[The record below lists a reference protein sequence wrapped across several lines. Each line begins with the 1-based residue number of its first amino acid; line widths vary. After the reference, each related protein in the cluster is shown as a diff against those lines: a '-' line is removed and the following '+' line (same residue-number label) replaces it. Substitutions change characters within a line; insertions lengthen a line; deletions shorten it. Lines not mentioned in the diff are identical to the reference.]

1 LKRKKR
7 KKRRDE
13 GQLLDGNVVR
23 AVSVQAVGA
32 DVDGMGGVGWDGM
45 QCRSQCGVLQ
55 CGDMARRCRVWIW
68 TV

>member
-1 LKRKKR
+1 MLKR

-13 GQLLDGNVVR
+13 GQLLDENVVR

-32 DVDGMGGVGWDGM
+32 GVDGTGWSEMGWDGM

-55 CGDMARRCRVWIW
+55 CGGMA
-68 TV
+68 